1 MDTVTIKYYLAASA
15 SAQLT
20 AKVIRQQMQW
30 EDVYQ

>member
-20 AKVIRQQMQW
+20 AKVIRQQMQ
-30 EDVYQ
+30 